1 MTKPTVAF
9 VVAKAKVLASKYR
22 NAQVYQDLNQEG
34 IVKGLE
40 MIQAGVDCEQ
50 KVASAMRRCMNDYM
64 NLAHRP
70 VSVPATGS
78 SRKALAAI
86 KRGDP
91 PEETDLLLLQA
102 LLHSQGE
109 PLDNLY
115 VASVS
120 SHTKD
125 FEVREYSEQIKLI
138 MNLYLDK
145 VTSYLIDRVYLQ
157 EVSQVKVAQELDLTP
172 QRVKR
177 LIDNGLRVIRRTLQ
191 EGT

>member
-1 MTKPTVAF
+1 VTKPTEAF

-22 NAQVYQDLNQEG
+22 NAQVYKDLNQEG

-40 MIQAGVDCEQ
+40 MIRDGVDCEQ
-50 KVASAMRRCMNDYM
+50 KVASAMRRCM

-125 FEVREYSEQIKLI
+125 FEVREYSEQIKTI